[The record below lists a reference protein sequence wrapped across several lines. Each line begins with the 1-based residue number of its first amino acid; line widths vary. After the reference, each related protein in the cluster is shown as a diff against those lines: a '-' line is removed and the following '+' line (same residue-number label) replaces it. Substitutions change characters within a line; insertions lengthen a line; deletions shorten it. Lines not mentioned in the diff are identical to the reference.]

1 MGVSAVEEFEETL
14 NVWKSVMERD
24 GADNDEKRDT
34 VTHLVEDIMWPS
46 LGEWRNH
53 AWQSGGETLVN
64 TRETKGVIPEDDGI
78 AERWGIAIQA
88 AAAG

>member
-14 NVWKSVMERD
+14 NVWRSVMDMDGEGNERR
-24 GADNDEKRDT
+24 ET
-34 VTHLVEDIMWPS
+34 VTHLVEDMMWPS

-53 AWQSGGETLVN
+53 AWQSGGETFVN
-64 TRETKGVIPEDDGI
+64 TRATKGVIPEDDGI
-78 AERWGIAIQA
+78 AERWGIAIEA